1 MWNPTLINR
10 FADLNK
16 QPKSG
21 SPRHLKHHKRGAQTF
36 MEEPKFLNE
45 LSAEEAR
52 SYFCRTNSYFDM
64 ELPPYFNV
72 QPLLEFTLSEVE
84 QMTIKEITAWKPRNH
99 EGLNYTLMFNKDGDI
114 GWRPFELMHPVIY
127 AKCVDIIT
135 QKENWKQIQDRF
147 AHFSGGI
154 VECCSMPV
162 VILEA
167 GDSPKKQQILN
178 WWKKI
183 EQRSLELSLEY
194 SHVSLTDV
202 SNCYPSIYTHAIAW
216 ALHDRADAK
225 ANRGK
230 PILGNEIDNLI
241 VSSREGQTNGIPQA
255 SLLSHLLAELILGYC
270 DTYIKRKLQGKTGI
284 IILRYRDDYRI
295 FANSD
300 ADCAEGLKAIS
311 ECLHMFGM
319 KLGASKTLRSSN
331 VVLGAVKQD
340 KIDALSLTRRQTTL
354 QKELLIIHR
363 FSNKTPGSGATKFLI
378 REFLDRLERRLPKN
392 AWKIEN
398 PTVLSAI
405 LLDIAAKTPAVF
417 PAVATTISKIMLYL
431 ETSEREDL
439 FNLVEQRTKRIPNN
453 GYMEIW
459 LQRIAQPNFIGFLS
473 VEPMCKLV
481 EDEGAQSLWPNDWI
495 GRQEFRNAL
504 DKFSIIDR
512 AILENLPPDIQNEEF
527 DAFWKE
533 YG

>member
-1 MWNPTLINR
+1 MNET
-10 FADLNK
+10 
-16 QPKSG
+16 
-21 SPRHLKHHKRGAQTF
+21 
-36 MEEPKFLNE
+36 KFINE
-45 LSAEEAR
+45 LSADEAR
-52 SYFCRTNSYFDM
+52 SYFCRTTSYFDM
-64 ELPPYFNV
+64 ELPPYFNL
-72 QPLLEFTLSEVE
+72 QPLLEFTLSEIA
-84 QMTIKEITAWKPRNH
+84 TLDKNALRSWNPRDH

-127 AKCVDIIT
+127 SKCVDLVT
-135 QKENWKQIQDRF
+135 QEDNWRQIQGRF
-147 AHFSGGI
+147 AKFSGGI

-162 VILEA
+162 VA
-167 GDSPKKQQILN
+167 PDADGSAKKQQILN
-178 WWKKI
+178 WWKSI

-216 ALHDRADAK
+216 ALHGREKAK
-225 ANRGK
+225 ADRGK
-230 PILGNEIDNLI
+230 PLLGNEIDKLI
-241 VSSREGQTNGIPQA
+241 TSSREGQTNGIPQA

-270 DTYIKRKLQGKTGI
+270 DTYIDQKLKGTSGI
-284 IILRYRDDYRI
+284 VILRYRDDFRI

-300 ADCAEGLKAIS
+300 ADCAAGLKAVS

-319 KLGASKTLRSSN
+319 KLGASKTERSSN

-363 FSNKTPGSGATKFLI
+363 FCNQTPGSGATKFLI
-378 REFLDRLERRLPKN
+378 REFLDRLERRLPKT

-398 PTVLSAI
+398 PTVLAAI

-439 FNLVEQRTKRIPNN
+439 FSLVERRTKRIPHN

-459 LQRIAQPNFIGFLS
+459 LQRIASPNYIGFLS
-473 VEPMCKLV
+473 TEAMCKLV
-481 EDEGAQSLWPNDWI
+481 EDETAQSLWPNEWI
-495 GRQEFRNAL
+495 GKKDLRDAL
-504 DKFSIIDR
+504 NKFSIIDR
-512 AILENLPPDIQNEEF
+512 SILQDLPPDIQNDEF

>member
-1 MWNPTLINR
+1 
-10 FADLNK
+10 
-16 QPKSG
+16 
-21 SPRHLKHHKRGAQTF
+21 
-36 MEEPKFLNE
+36 
-45 LSAEEAR
+45 
-52 SYFCRTNSYFDM
+52 M
-64 ELPPYFNV
+64 ELPPYFNL
-72 QPLLEFTLSEVE
+72 QPLLEFTLSEVAQLE
-84 QMTIKEITAWKPRNH
+84 KKELQSWNPRDH
-99 EGLNYTLMFNKDGDI
+99 EGLNYILMFNKDGDI

-127 AKCVDIIT
+127 AKCVDLIT

-147 AHFSGGI
+147 TEFSGGV

-162 VILEA
+162 VTPDSNE
-167 GDSPKKQQILN
+167 SPKKQQILN
-178 WWKKI
+178 WWKSI
-183 EQRSLELSLEY
+183 EQRSLELSLKF

-216 ALHDRADAK
+216 ALHGRAK
-225 ANRGK
+225 AKSERRK
-230 PILGNEIDNLI
+230 PLLGNEIDKLI
-241 VSSREGQTNGIPQA
+241 TSSREGQTNGIPQA

-270 DTYIKRKLQGKTGI
+270 DTYINRQLQGKTGI
-284 IILRYRDDYRI
+284 AILRYRDDFRI

-300 ADCAEGLKAIS
+300 ADCAAGLKAVS

-319 KLGASKTLRSSN
+319 KLGASKTERSSN

-363 FSNKTPGSGATKFLI
+363 FCNETPGSGATKFLI

-398 PTVLSAI
+398 PMVLSAI

-417 PAVATTISKIMLYL
+417 PAVATAISKIMLYL

-439 FNLVEQRTKRIPNN
+439 FNLVEQRTKRIPHN

-459 LQRIAQPNFIGFLS
+459 LQRIAHPNYIGFLS
-473 VEPMCKLV
+473 TEPMCKLV
-481 EDEGAQSLWPNDWI
+481 EDEGAQCLWANNWVGKGD
-495 GRQEFRNAL
+495 FRDAL
-504 DKFSIIDR
+504 DKFSIVDR
-512 AILENLPPDIQNEEF
+512 SILEGLPPDIQNDEF

>member
-1 MWNPTLINR
+1 MDDT
-10 FADLNK
+10 
-16 QPKSG
+16 
-21 SPRHLKHHKRGAQTF
+21 
-36 MEEPKFLNE
+36 KFINE
-45 LSAEEAR
+45 LSADEAR

-64 ELPPYFNV
+64 ELPPYFNL
-72 QPLLEFTLSEVE
+72 QPLLEFALAEVE
-84 QMTIKEITAWKPRNH
+84 TMAMKEISDWKPRNH

-127 AKCVDIIT
+127 TKCVDLIT
-135 QKENWKQIQDRF
+135 KEANWKQIQDRF
-147 AHFSGGI
+147 AHFSEGI

-162 VILEA
+162 VA
-167 GDSPKKQQILN
+167 PDSDEGPKKKQILH
-178 WWKKI
+178 WWKSI
-183 EQRSLELSLEY
+183 EQRSLELSLQY

-216 ALHDRADAK
+216 ALHGRTEAK
-225 ANRGK
+225 AKRGK
-230 PILGNEIDNLI
+230 PLLGNEIDKLI
-241 VSSREGQTNGIPQA
+241 TSSREGQTNGIPQA

-270 DTYIKRKLQGKTGI
+270 DTYIDKKLQGKTGI
-284 IILRYRDDYRI
+284 VILRYRDDFRI

-300 ADCAEGLKAIS
+300 ADCAAGLKAIS
-311 ECLHMFGM
+311 ECLHVFGM
-319 KLGASKTLRSSN
+319 KLGAAKTERSSN

-363 FSNKTPGSGATKFLI
+363 FCNEKPGSGATKFLI

-398 PTVLSAI
+398 PKVLSAI

-431 ETSEREDL
+431 EASEREDL
-439 FNLVEQRTKRIPNN
+439 FSLVEQRTKRIPHN

-459 LQRIAQPNFIGFLS
+459 LQRIAHPNYIGFLS
-473 VEPMCKLV
+473 TEQMCNLV
-481 EDEGAQSLWPNDWI
+481 DDENGQSLWRNDWV
-495 GRQEFRNAL
+495 GKTVFRDAL

-512 AILENLPPDIQNEEF
+512 SILEDLPPDIQNDEF